1 MRSKSL
7 AVSILLLITAL
18 SGCIGGQTP
27 SEYKFHGLEYDP
39 ASPAPDFTLTD
50 QNGLDVSLS
59 DFEGKVVVLAFTYTA
74 CPDVCLAVEANLH
87 HVNTEMAD
95 EGDLVILSMTIDPAR
110 DTVDH
115 LWGWTNVRGYDWPH
129 LTSND
134 HSELQHVWS
143 DYNLLVDNDHI
154 NSDHSDHGDHSD
166 MSHQVAVL
174 YPDNT
179 TALLDGHHDM
189 LPEENATGWN
199 LTETTMTMND
209 VALNYSVHEQYG
221 HSVTGING
229 FDTPSDWSWWWSL
242 YIWNASSVAW
252 EESPVGIDEVMIMQ
266 DTDHIAWVS
275 SNANMSLLSTPGQD
289 MHDDHEEFEVVFYH
303 MNGCNLCESIT
314 PEWETFVED
323 NPDITTRKVESGES
337 EANDMNIS
345 SYPTFLL
352 LDDDGGIVAEFDDE
366 HNATNFK
373 QFYDENIEH
382 EEHGHD
388 GMHGDEEMYEVGH
401 NTVTYIIDKDG
412 NKRLVY
418 TGPDWST
425 ENFMEDLTQLLHHDA
440 GADTHDDHSGHDHH

>member
-1 MRSKSL
+1 MRNKSIAL
-7 AVSILLLITAL
+7 SAVLLITAL
-18 SGCIGGQTP
+18 SGCIGGD
-27 SEYKFHGLEYDP
+27 EEKYEFHGLEYDP

-74 CPDVCLAVEANLH
+74 CPDVCLAIEANLH
-87 HVNTEMAD
+87 YVNTEMAGED
-95 EGDLVILSMTIDPAR
+95 DLVILSMTIDPAR
-110 DTVDH
+110 DTPEH

-154 NSDHSDHGDHSD
+154 NSDHSDHGDHSGHGD
-166 MSHQVAVL
+166 EHSDHDDHSDHSEMSHQVAVL

-199 LTETTMTMND
+199 LTETTMSMNN
-209 VALNYSVHEQYG
+209 VSLNYSVHEQYG

-229 FDTPSDWSWWWSL
+229 IDSPSDWSWWWSL
-242 YIWNASSVAW
+242 YIWNSSSMAW
-252 EESPVGIDEVMIMQ
+252 EESSVGIDEVMIMQ
-266 DTDHIAWVS
+266 DTDHVAWAA
-275 SNANMSLLSTPGQD
+275 SNANMSMLPTPGEHD
-289 MHDDHEEFEVVFYH
+289 DEHEGHDSHDDH
-303 MNGCNLCESIT
+303 
-314 PEWETFVED
+314 
-323 NPDITTRKVESGES
+323 
-337 EANDMNIS
+337 
-345 SYPTFLL
+345 
-352 LDDDGGIVAEFDDE
+352 DE
-366 HNATNFK
+366 
-373 QFYDENIEH
+373 
-382 EEHGHD
+382 
-388 GMHGDEEMYEVGH
+388 MHGEDEVYEVGH

-425 ENFMEDLTQLLHHDA
+425 ENFMEDLTQLLHHDTGVEA
-440 GADTHDDHSGHDHH
+440 HDDHSGHDHH